1 MPDLVHVVDDDDSV
15 RASLK
20 ALLELKGYAV
30 RTHGSA
36 KEFLERFS
44 APESLCVL
52 ADLRMP
58 AMGAL
63 ELQEHLHGREI
74 DVPFIVITG
83 FGDVPSAVRAMK
95 SGAADF
101 IEKPLAS
108 AAVIAA
114 IERARAA
121 RLAMSTVSRSRQE
134 AERRIAALTA
144 RERDVLRHLV
154 AGSPNKIV
162 AHELGISSRTVENH
176 RARLMVKTRVGSLA
190 ELVRL
195 AIEAGVAPAP
205 PAQLQ

>member
-1 MPDLVHVVDDDDSV
+1 MPELVHVVDDDAAV

-30 RTHGSA
+30 MTHGTA
-36 KEFLERFS
+36 KEFLDRFS
-44 APESLCVL
+44 ASDSLCVL

-58 AMGAL
+58 GMGAL
-63 ELQEHLHGREI
+63 ELQEHLHDRKV

-101 IEKPLAS
+101 IEKPLAG
-108 AAVIAA
+108 AAVLAA

-121 RLAMSTVSRSRQE
+121 RDAMSTKSQSRRD
-134 AERRIAALTA
+134 AERRIAALTP

-154 AGSPNKIV
+154 TGSPNKIV
-162 AHELGISSRTVENH
+162 AYELGISPRTVENH
-176 RARLMVKTRVGSLA
+176 RARLMDKMQVASLA

-195 AIEAGVAPAP
+195 AIEAGLAPTAK
-205 PAQLQ
+205 